1 MSPILARRR
10 TALRLGTA
18 ILAVAVVAGACTY
31 QTRDLQVSLPAT
43 AQSSFIYDA
52 AGRLITTF
60 RGEQHRRN
68 LESLDEVPRIL
79 QDAVVAIEDERFW
92 QHQGVDVRALLR
104 AARSNISVDGVFQGG
119 STITQQ
125 YVGRAF
131 LDRTEITIS
140 RKIEEIALALQ
151 LERAYTKEFILLQYL
166 NTVNFGEGAYGVL
179 TAAREYFDKQ
189 LDELTL
195 AEAALLAG
203 LIQAPSARNP
213 YENRPSAIQRREAV
227 LERML
232 ANDWITDKEFDQ
244 ARTEPLHL
252 APRVAT
258 LEETYEYGHFVEEV
272 RQWILT
278 DNRFGSTPDERARLL
293 FEGGLHIH
301 TTLKPEVQR
310 SAEAAL
316 RAILPWEGGP
326 SAAIVVIRNDTG
338 AVEAMVGGRDFF
350 GESVSARF
358 NLATQGGRQAGSG
371 FKPFVLAA
379 ALEQGIQMSALYPAP
394 NRIELPIPGLDE
406 PWEVSNFSATGGGG
420 LMTLR
425 EALVRSINTVYAQLM
440 ADVTPAAGVGMA
452 QRLGVA
458 SPLQPV
464 LAAVLGSEDVTVLDM
479 AAAYSTFARRGIYVR
494 PTMVTRVTRLD
505 GTVLYEHEPHSTR
518 VLDSRIADEMTD
530 VMAEVVEGGTGRRA
544 ALEERPVAGKT
555 GTAENFV
562 DAGFTGYTPQY
573 TTAVWVGFPDAQI
586 PMEPPLTE
594 RDVTGGSYPAEIF
607 RLVMSDIHDGLAPRS
622 FAASMPTTTTTQYP
636 PVVEVP
642 SVIGMSREAAATV
655 IEEAYLDI
663 RVSEVF
669 RAGERPDTVVN
680 QIPRATELASGG
692 SAVIIEVAVEP
703 PEPESA
709 PPPSPATE
717 PEPEAEDGDPG
728 TPESGEGSEAE
739 PLDAGEGSDADPPN
753 AGEGG
758 RSGTGGAGGGHADPE
773 SG

>member
-10 TALRLGTA
+10 TALRLGSVV
-18 ILAVAVVAGACTY
+18 LAVSLAAGACTY
-31 QTRDLQVSLPAT
+31 ETRDLQVSLPAT

-52 AGRLITTF
+52 QGRLITTF
-60 RGEQHRRN
+60 RGEQHRRD
-68 LESLDEVPRIL
+68 LESLDDVPRIL

-104 AARSNISVDGVFQGG
+104 AARSNVAVDGVFQGG

-131 LDRTEITIS
+131 LDRTEITAS

-179 TAAREYFDKQ
+179 TAAREYFDKE

-213 YENRPSAIQRREAV
+213 YENRESAIQRREAV

-232 ANDWITDKEFDQ
+232 ANNWITEKEFDQ

-258 LEETYEYGHFVEEV
+258 LEEEYEYGYFVEEV

-278 DNRFGSTPDERARLL
+278 DPRFGSTPDERVRLL
-293 FEGGLHIH
+293 FEGGLHIY
-301 TTLKPEVQR
+301 TTLRPEVQH

-316 RAILPWEGGP
+316 TAILPWEGGP

-338 AVEAMVGGRDFF
+338 HVEAMVGGRDFF
-350 GESVSARF
+350 GEAGSARF

-379 ALEQGIQMSALYPAP
+379 ALEQGIQMSTLYPAP
-394 NRIELPIPGLDE
+394 SEIELPIPGLE
-406 PWEVSNFSATGGGG
+406 ETWEVSNFSNTGGGG
-420 LMTLR
+420 LLTLR
-425 EALVRSINTVYAQLM
+425 EALVRSINTVFAQLM
-440 ADVTPAAGVGMA
+440 ADVTPEAGVGMA
-452 QRLGVA
+452 QRLGVT

-479 AAAYSTFARRGIYVR
+479 AAAYSTLARRGIYVP

-505 GTVLYEHEPHSTR
+505 GTVLYQHEPHSTR
-518 VLDSRIADEMTD
+518 VLDSRIADELSE

-544 ALEERPVAGKT
+544 ALEGRQVAGKT

-586 PMEPPLTE
+586 PMEPPTTE

-607 RLVMSDIHDGLAPRS
+607 GLVMADIHEGLDARP
-622 FAASMPTTTTTQYP
+622 FAASIPTTTTTQYP

-642 SVIGMSREAAATV
+642 SVIDLPQEEATDV
-655 IEEAYLDI
+655 IEEAYLNV
-663 RVSEVF
+663 RVSEVV
-669 RAGERPDTVVN
+669 RPGVEPGTVVN

-692 SAVIIEVAVEP
+692 SAVTIEVAIEP
-703 PEPESA
+703 PEPEPDGEDSGGEQPGGGTEADAGGSEPPGDEA
-709 PPPSPATE
+709 PPPGPSDG
-717 PEPEAEDGDPG
+717 AEGQGDGQPG
-728 TPESGEGSEAE
+728 
-739 PLDAGEGSDADPPN
+739 AGETDGQED
-753 AGEGG
+753 
-758 RSGTGGAGGGHADPE
+758 RQ
-773 SG
+773 

>member
-1 MSPILARRR
+1 MSAILARRR
-10 TALRLGTA
+10 AASGLLRVALVTVA
-18 ILAVAVVAGACTY
+18 LATSCTY
-31 QTRDLQVSLPAT
+31 ETRDLRVSLPTT

-52 AGRLITTF
+52 EGGLITSF
-60 RGEQHRRN
+60 RGEQHRRD
-68 LESLDEVPRIL
+68 LETIDEVPRIL

-92 QHQGVDVRALLR
+92 EHQGVDVRALLR
-104 AARSNISVDGVFQGG
+104 AARSNIAVDGVLQGG

-131 LDRTEITIS
+131 LDRTEITAS
-140 RKIEEIALALQ
+140 RKIAEIALALQ
-151 LERAYTKEFILLQYL
+151 LERAYTKDFILLQYL

-179 TAAREYFDKQ
+179 TAAKEYFDKE

-213 YENRPSAIQRREAV
+213 YENRTSAIQRRGAV

-232 ANDWITDKEFDQ
+232 ANDWISEREFEQ
-244 ARTEPLHL
+244 ARTEPLRL

-258 LEETYEYGHFVEEV
+258 LDETYEYGYFVEEV
-272 RQWILT
+272 RQWIL
-278 DNRFGSTPDERARLL
+278 DDPRFGATPDERVRLL

-301 TTLKPEVQR
+301 TTLVPRVQR
-310 SAEAAL
+310 AAESAL
-316 RAILPWEGGP
+316 RTILPWEGGP

-338 AVEAMVGGRDFF
+338 HVEAMVGGRDFF
-350 GESVSARF
+350 GAAPSARF

-394 NRIELPIPGLDE
+394 SKIELPIPGLTE
-406 PWEVSNFSATGGGG
+406 TWEVSNFSVTGGGG

-425 EALVRSINTVYAQLM
+425 EALVRSINTVFAQLM
-440 ADVTPAAGVGMA
+440 EDVTPAAGVAMA
-452 QRLGVA
+452 ERLGVA
-458 SPLQPV
+458 SPLAPV

-479 AAAYSTFARRGIYVR
+479 AAGYSTFARRGIYIA

-505 GTVLYEHEPHSTR
+505 GTVLYEHEPNSAR
-518 VLDSRIADEMTD
+518 VLDSRISDEMTD
-530 VMAEVVEGGTGRRA
+530 AMAEVVEAGTGRRA
-544 ALEERPVAGKT
+544 AVEGRSVAGKT
-555 GTAENFV
+555 GTAENYV

-586 PMEPPLTE
+586 PMEPPTTE

-607 RLVMSDIHDGLAPRS
+607 QLVMSAIHEGLATEP
-622 FAASMPTTTTTQYP
+622 FAASPPTTTTTQYP

-642 SVIGMSREAAATV
+642 SVIDLPLEEATAR
-655 IEEAYLDI
+655 IEEAYLDV
-663 RVSEVF
+663 RVSEVV
-669 RAGERPDTVVN
+669 RPEAAAGSVVR
-680 QIPRATELASGG
+680 QIPPAGELASGG
-692 SAVIIEVAVEP
+692 SAMIVEVAVEP
-703 PEPESA
+703 PATPVETEDVDSPAEPPSGPDLPESA
-709 PPPSPATE
+709 DRQPAT
-717 PEPEAEDGDPG
+717 DGD
-728 TPESGEGSEAE
+728 E
-739 PLDAGEGSDADPPN
+739 PQPSVDAGIQGG

-758 RSGTGGAGGGHADPE
+758 VGRDQP
-773 SG
+773 

>member
-1 MSPILARRR
+1 MV
-10 TALRLGTA
+10 
-18 ILAVAVVAGACTY
+18 LAVSLAAGACTY
-31 QTRDLQVSLPAT
+31 ETRDLQVSLPAA

-52 AGRLITTF
+52 QSRLITTF

-68 LESLDEVPRIL
+68 LESLDDVPRIL

-104 AARSNISVDGVFQGG
+104 AARSNVSVGGDFQGG

-131 LDRTEITIS
+131 LDRTEITAS

-179 TAAREYFDKQ
+179 TAAREYFDKE

-213 YENRPSAIQRREAV
+213 YENRESAIQRREAV

-232 ANDWITDKEFDQ
+232 ANNWITKKEFDQ

-258 LEETYEYGHFVEEV
+258 LEEEYEYGYFVEDV

-278 DNRFGSTPDERARLL
+278 DQRFGSTPDERVRLL
-293 FEGGLHIH
+293 FEGGLHIY
-301 TTLKPEVQR
+301 TTLRPEVQR

-316 RAILPWEGGP
+316 TTILPWEGGP

-338 AVEAMVGGRDFF
+338 HVEAMVGGRDFF
-350 GESVSARF
+350 GEAASARF

-394 NRIELPIPGLDE
+394 SMIELPIPGLE
-406 PWEVSNFSATGGGG
+406 ETWEVSNFSNTGGG
-420 LMTLR
+420 LLTLR
-425 EALVRSINTVYAQLM
+425 EALVRSINTVFAQLM
-440 ADVTPAAGVGMA
+440 ADVTPEAGVGMA

-479 AAAYSTFARRGIYVR
+479 AAAYSTLARRGIYVP

-505 GTVLYEHEPHSTR
+505 GTVLYQHDPHSTR
-518 VLDSRIADEMTD
+518 VLDNRIADELTD

-544 ALEERPVAGKT
+544 ALEGRQVAGKT

-586 PMEPPLTE
+586 PMEPPTTE

-607 RLVMSDIHDGLAPRS
+607 QLVMADIHEGLSPRP
-622 FAASMPTTTTTQYP
+622 FAASAPTTTTTQYP

-642 SVIGMSREAAATV
+642 SVIDLQREEAIDV
-655 IEEAYLDI
+655 IEEAYLDV
-663 RVSEVF
+663 RVSEVV
-669 RAGERPDTVVN
+669 RTGVEPGTVVN
-680 QIPRATELASGG
+680 QIPKATELASGG
-692 SAVIIEVAVEP
+692 SAVIIEVAIEP
-703 PEPESA
+703 PEPE
-709 PPPSPATE
+709 
-717 PEPEAEDGDPG
+717 PEE
-728 TPESGEGSEAE
+728 
-739 PLDAGEGSDADPPN
+739 LDAIELPDEPDGGPDAQD
-753 AGEGG
+753 GEGG
-758 RSGTGGAGGGHADPE
+758 QPGEESEGQQPQSAVANPTARVNPGAAG
-773 SG
+773 S

>member
-1 MSPILARRR
+1 MV
-10 TALRLGTA
+10 
-18 ILAVAVVAGACTY
+18 LAVSLAAGACTY
-31 QTRDLQVSLPAT
+31 ETRDLQVSLPAA

-52 AGRLITTF
+52 QSRLITTF

-68 LESLDEVPRIL
+68 LESLDDVPLIL

-104 AARSNISVDGVFQGG
+104 AARSNVSVGGDFQGG

-131 LDRTEITIS
+131 LDRTEITAS

-166 NTVNFGEGAYGVL
+166 NTVNFGEGAYGAL
-179 TAAREYFDKQ
+179 TAAREYFDKE

-213 YENRPSAIQRREAV
+213 YENRESAIQRREAV

-232 ANDWITDKEFDQ
+232 ANNWITKKEFDQ

-258 LEETYEYGHFVEEV
+258 LDEEYEYGYFVEDV

-278 DNRFGSTPDERARLL
+278 DQRFGSTPDERVRLL
-293 FEGGLHIH
+293 FEGGLHIY
-301 TTLKPEVQR
+301 TTLRPEVQR

-316 RAILPWEGGP
+316 TTILPWEGGP

-338 AVEAMVGGRDFF
+338 HVEAMVGGRDFF
-350 GESVSARF
+350 GEAASARF

-394 NRIELPIPGLDE
+394 SMIELPIPGLE
-406 PWEVSNFSATGGGG
+406 ETWEVSNFSDTGGGG
-420 LMTLR
+420 LVTLR

-440 ADVTPAAGVGMA
+440 ADVTPEAGVGMA

-479 AAAYSTFARRGIYVR
+479 AAAYSTLARRGIYVR

-518 VLDSRIADEMTD
+518 VLDSGIADELTD

-544 ALEERPVAGKT
+544 AVEGRQVAGKT

-586 PMEPPLTE
+586 PMEPPTTE

-607 RLVMSDIHDGLAPRS
+607 QLLMADIHEGLSPRP
-622 FAASMPTTTTTQYP
+622 FAASASTTTTTQYP

-642 SVIGMSREAAATV
+642 SVIDLPREEAIDV
-655 IEEAYLDI
+655 IEEAYLDV
-663 RVSEVF
+663 RVSEVV
-669 RAGERPDTVVN
+669 RPGVEPGTVVN

-692 SAVIIEVAVEP
+692 SAVIIEVAIEP
-703 PEPESA
+703 PEPE
-709 PPPSPATE
+709 
-717 PEPEAEDGDPG
+717 PEE
-728 TPESGEGSEAE
+728 
-739 PLDAGEGSDADPPN
+739 LDAVELPDEPDGGPDAQD
-753 AGEGG
+753 GEGG
-758 RSGTGGAGGGHADPE
+758 QPGVESEGQQPQSGGGQPDGEGQPGSGGQLNDDGIDGTGDGQ
-773 SG
+773 

>member
-1 MSPILARRR
+1 MSPIFARRC
-10 TALRLGTA
+10 AILRLGSVA
-18 ILAVAVVAGACTY
+18 LAVALVTAACSY
-31 QTRDLQVSLPAT
+31 QTRDLQVSLPAV
-43 AQSSFIYDA
+43 AQSSFIYDVE
-52 AGRLITTF
+52 GRLITTF

-68 LESLDEVPRIL
+68 LDSLDDVPRIL

-92 QHQGVDVRALLR
+92 EHQGVDVRALLR

-125 YVGRAF
+125 YVGRTF
-131 LDRTEITIS
+131 LDRTEITAS
-140 RKIEEIALALQ
+140 RKISEIALALQ

-179 TAAREYFDKQ
+179 TAAKEYFDKD
-189 LDELTL
+189 LDELTI
-195 AEAALLAG
+195 AESALLAG

-227 LERML
+227 LQRML
-232 ANDWITDKEFDQ
+232 ANAWITGKEFEQ
-244 ARTEPLHL
+244 ARTEPLRL

-258 LEETYEYGHFVEEV
+258 LDEQYEYGYFVEEV
-272 RQWILT
+272 KQWILN
-278 DNRFGSTPDERARLL
+278 DPRFGATPDERVRLL
-293 FEGGLHIH
+293 FEGGLHIY
-301 TTLKPEVQR
+301 TTLDPGVQR

-316 RAILPWEGGP
+316 ETILPWEGGP

-338 AVEAMVGGRDFF
+338 HVQAMVGGRDFF
-350 GESVSARF
+350 GEAASARF

-379 ALEQGIQMSALYPAP
+379 ALEGGIQMSALYPAP
-394 NRIELPIPGLDE
+394 NEIELPIPGLDE
-406 PWEVSNFSATGGGG
+406 TWEVSNFSEVGGGG
-420 LMTLR
+420 LLTLR
-425 EALVRSINTVYAQLM
+425 EALVRSINTVFAQLM
-440 ADVTPAAGVGMA
+440 ADVTPEVGVAMA
-452 QRLGVA
+452 ERLGVA
-458 SPLQPV
+458 SSLQPV

-479 AAAYSTFARRGIYVR
+479 AAAYSTIARRGIYIR

-518 VLDSRIADEMTD
+518 VLNSRIADELSD
-530 VMAEVVEGGTGRRA
+530 VMVEVVESGTGRRA
-544 ALEERPVAGKT
+544 QLEDRSVAGKT

-586 PMEPPLTE
+586 PMEPPTTE

-607 RLVMSDIHDGLAPRS
+607 QLVMADIHRGLSARS
-622 FAASMPTTTTTQYP
+622 FSSSVPTTTTTQYP

-642 SVIGMSREAAATV
+642 SVIDLPLEEARDA
-655 IEEAYLDI
+655 IEEAYLDV
-663 RVSEVF
+663 RVSEVV
-669 RAGERPDTVVN
+669 RDDTEPGTVVN

-703 PEPESA
+703 PEPD
-709 PPPSPATE
+709 PADLE
-717 PEPEAEDGDPG
+717 AVELPEETDGGPVTQDGGELEAEGGGGQPGGNDQTDRDRQSDGGG
-728 TPESGEGSEAE
+728 TGESG
-739 PLDAGEGSDADPPN
+739 
-753 AGEGG
+753 GG
-758 RSGTGGAGGGHADPE
+758 Q
-773 SG
+773 

>member
-1 MSPILARRR
+1 MSSILARRR
-10 TALRLGTA
+10 SALRAGSA
-18 ILAVAVVAGACTY
+18 VLAVALAVGACTY
-31 QTRDLQVSLPAT
+31 ETRDLQVSLPAT
-43 AQSSFIYDA
+43 AQSSFIYDGE
-52 AGRLITTF
+52 GRLITAF
-60 RGEQHRRN
+60 RGEQHRRS
-68 LESLDEVPRIL
+68 LDSLDEAPRIL

-104 AARSNISVDGVFQGG
+104 AARSNISVDGVLQGG

-131 LDRTEITIS
+131 LDRTEITAS
-140 RKIEEIALALQ
+140 RKIAEIALALQ

-179 TAAREYFDKQ
+179 TAAEEYFDKE

-213 YENRPSAIQRREAV
+213 YDNRPSAIQRREAV

-232 ANDWITDKEFDQ
+232 ANEWITDKEFEQ
-244 ARTEPLHL
+244 ARTEPLRL

-258 LEETYEYGHFVEEV
+258 LEEEYEYGHFVEEV
-272 RQWILT
+272 RQWILA
-278 DNRFGSTPDERARLL
+278 DQRFGATSEERVRLL
-293 FEGGLHIH
+293 FEGGLHIY

-310 SAEAAL
+310 AAEAAL
-316 RAILPWEGGP
+316 ATILPAEDGP

-338 AVEAMVGGRDFF
+338 HVEAMVGGRDFF
-350 GESVSARF
+350 GEAASARF

-394 NRIELPIPGLDE
+394 SEIELPIPGLE
-406 PWEVSNFSATGGGG
+406 EIWEVSNFSTAGGGG

-425 EALVRSINTVYAQLM
+425 EALVRSVNTVFAQLM
-440 ADVTPAAGVGMA
+440 EDVTPQAGVAMA

-464 LAAVLGSEDVTVLDM
+464 LAAVLGSEDVTTLDM

-494 PTMVTRVTRLD
+494 PTMVTRVARLD
-505 GTVLYEHEPHSTR
+505 GTVLYEHEPRSTR

-530 VMAEVVEGGTGRRA
+530 VMVEVVEGGTGRRA
-544 ALEERPVAGKT
+544 AVAGRRVAGKT

-586 PMEPPLTE
+586 PMEPPTTE

-607 RLVMSDIHDGLAPRS
+607 GLVMAGIHEGLAARPFS
-622 FAASMPTTTTTQYP
+622 ASIPTTTTTQYP
-636 PVVEVP
+636 LVVEVP
-642 SVIGMSREAAATV
+642 SVIDLPREEAVNA
-655 IEEAYLDI
+655 IEEAYLDF
-663 RVSEVF
+663 RVSEVP
-669 RAGERPDTVVN
+669 RAGVEPGTVVN
-680 QIPRATELASGG
+680 QIPRAA
-692 SAVIIEVAVEP
+692 
-703 PEPESA
+703 ES
-709 PPPSPATE
+709 
-717 PEPEAEDGDPG
+717 
-728 TPESGEGSEAE
+728 
-739 PLDAGEGSDADPPN
+739 
-753 AGEGG
+753 
-758 RSGTGGAGGGHADPE
+758 
-773 SG
+773 

>member
-1 MSPILARRR
+1 MRKSRPSG
-10 TALRLGTA
+10 LRLVPP
-18 ILAVAVVAGACTY
+18 AVLKLVTPALTVALIAGACAY
-31 QTRDLQVSLPAT
+31 QTRDLRVSLPST

-52 AGRLITTF
+52 EGRMITAF

-68 LESLDEVPRIL
+68 LTTLDEVPRIL

-92 QHQGVDVRALLR
+92 QHQGVDLRALLR

-131 LDRTEITIS
+131 LDRTEITVS

-179 TAAREYFDKQ
+179 TAAGEYFDKD

-232 ANDWITDKEFDQ
+232 ANNWISESEFRQ
-244 ARTEPLHL
+244 ARTEPLRL

-258 LEETYEYGHFVEEV
+258 LEETYPYGYFVEEV
-272 RQWILT
+272 RQWILN
-278 DNRFGSTPDERARLL
+278 DPRFGATPAERVSLL

-301 TTLKPEVQR
+301 TTLRPEVQDAAE
-310 SAEAAL
+310 SAL
-316 RAILPWEGGP
+316 GTILPWEGGP
-326 SAAIVVIRNDTG
+326 SAAIVVIRNDNG
-338 AVEAMVGGRDFF
+338 HVEAVVGGRDFF
-350 GESVSARF
+350 GDSASARF

-394 NRIELPIPGLDE
+394 SRIELPIPGLTE
-406 PWEVSNFSATGGGG
+406 PWAVSNYSTTASTGG

-425 EALVRSINTVYAQLM
+425 EALVRSINTVFAQLM
-440 ADVTPAAGVGMA
+440 EDVTPEVGIA
-452 QRLGVA
+452 IAERLGVE

-464 LAAVLGSEDVTVLDM
+464 LAAVLGSEDVTTLDM
-479 AAAYSTFARRGIYVR
+479 AAAYSTFARRGIYIR
-494 PTMVTRVTRLD
+494 PTMVTRVSGLD
-505 GTVLYEHEPHSTR
+505 GTVLYEHEPNSTR

-530 VMAEVVEGGTGRRA
+530 VMREAVESGTGGRA
-544 ALEERPVAGKT
+544 ALPGRQAAGKT
-555 GTAENFV
+555 GTAENFT

-573 TTAVWVGFPDAQI
+573 TTAVWVGFPDAQV
-586 PMEPPLTE
+586 PMQPPTTE
-594 RDVTGGSYPAEIF
+594 RNVTGGSYPAEIF
-607 RLVMSDIHDGLAPRS
+607 ALVMTAIHEGLEVEE
-622 FAASMPTTTTTQYP
+622 FAASVATTTTTQYP

-642 SVIGMSREAAATV
+642 SVVDLPVERARNAIQ
-655 IEEAYLDI
+655 EAYLQV
-663 RVSEVF
+663 RESEVE
-669 RAGERPDTVVN
+669 RAGVEPGTVVN

-692 SAVIIEVAVEP
+692 SAVIIEVAVAP
-703 PEPESA
+703 PEPVDEAPGPEDPAAES
-709 PPPSPATE
+709 
-717 PEPEAEDGDPG
+717 PEPQPREGGNPPADGEPG
-728 TPESGEGSEAE
+728 VDAE
-739 PLDAGEGSDADPPN
+739 PVGDEQDGIEVQQ
-753 AGEGG
+753 
-758 RSGTGGAGGGHADPE
+758 
-773 SG
+773 

>member
-1 MSPILARRR
+1 M
-10 TALRLGTA
+10 
-18 ILAVAVVAGACTY
+18 
-31 QTRDLQVSLPAT
+31 
-43 AQSSFIYDA
+43 
-52 AGRLITTF
+52 
-60 RGEQHRRN
+60 
-68 LESLDEVPRIL
+68 PRIL

-104 AARSNISVDGVFQGG
+104 AARSNVSVGGDFQGG

-131 LDRTEITIS
+131 LDRTEITAS

-166 NTVNFGEGAYGVL
+166 NTVNFGEGAYGAL
-179 TAAREYFDKQ
+179 TAAREYFDKE

-213 YENRPSAIQRREAV
+213 YENRESAIQRREAV

-232 ANDWITDKEFDQ
+232 ANNWITKKEFDQ

-258 LEETYEYGHFVEEV
+258 LEEEYEYGYFVEDV

-278 DNRFGSTPDERARLL
+278 DQRFGSTPDERVRLL
-293 FEGGLHIH
+293 FEGGLHIY
-301 TTLKPEVQR
+301 TTLRPEVQR

-316 RAILPWEGGP
+316 TTILPWEGGP

-338 AVEAMVGGRDFF
+338 HVEAMVGGRDFF
-350 GESVSARF
+350 GEAGSARF

-394 NRIELPIPGLDE
+394 SKIELPIPGLE
-406 PWEVSNFSATGGGG
+406 KTWEVSNFSDTGGGG
-420 LMTLR
+420 LVTLR

-440 ADVTPAAGVGMA
+440 ADVTPEAGVGMA

-479 AAAYSTFARRGIYVR
+479 AAAYSTLARRGIYVP
-494 PTMVTRVTRLD
+494 PTMVTRVIRLD
-505 GTVLYEHEPHSTR
+505 GTVLYQHDPHSTR
-518 VLDSRIADEMTD
+518 VLDSGIADELTD

-544 ALEERPVAGKT
+544 AVEGRQVAGKT

-586 PMEPPLTE
+586 PMEPPTTE

-607 RLVMSDIHDGLAPRS
+607 QLVMADIHEGLSPRP
-622 FAASMPTTTTTQYP
+622 FAASIPTTTTTQYP

-642 SVIGMSREAAATV
+642 SVIDLQREEAIDV
-655 IEEAYLDI
+655 IEEAYLDV
-663 RVSEVF
+663 RVSEVV
-669 RAGERPDTVVN
+669 RPGVEPGTVVN

-692 SAVIIEVAVEP
+692 SAVIIEVAIEP
-703 PEPESA
+703 PEPE
-709 PPPSPATE
+709 
-717 PEPEAEDGDPG
+717 PEE
-728 TPESGEGSEAE
+728 
-739 PLDAGEGSDADPPN
+739 LDAIELPDEPDGGPDAQD
-753 AGEGG
+753 GEGG
-758 RSGTGGAGGGHADPE
+758 QPGVESEGQQPQSGGGQPDGEGQPGSGGQLNDDGIDGTGDGQ
-773 SG
+773 

>member
-1 MSPILARRR
+1 MSAILARRR
-10 TALRLGTA
+10 AVLRLVPVA
-18 ILAVAVVAGACTY
+18 LAVALVAGSCTY
-31 QTRDLQVSLPAT
+31 QTRDLRVSLPAT

-52 AGRLITTF
+52 DGRLITAF

-68 LESLDEVPRIL
+68 LETIDDVPRIL

-92 QHQGVDVRALLR
+92 QHQGVDLRALLR
-104 AARSNISVDGVFQGG
+104 AARSNISVDGVLQGG

-131 LDRTEITIS
+131 LDRTEITAS
-140 RKIEEIALALQ
+140 RKISEIALALQ

-179 TAAREYFDKQ
+179 TAAREYFDKE

-213 YENRPSAIQRREAV
+213 YENRESAIRRREAV
-227 LERML
+227 LERMI
-232 ANDWITDKEFDQ
+232 ANEWISEREFVQ
-244 ARTEPLHL
+244 ARTEPLRL

-258 LEETYEYGHFVEEV
+258 LEEEYEYGYFVEEV
-272 RQWILT
+272 RQWILN
-278 DNRFGSTPDERARLL
+278 DPRFGSTPDERVRLL
-293 FEGGLHIH
+293 FEGGLHIY
-301 TTLKPEVQR
+301 TTLRPDVQHA
-310 SAEAAL
+310 AEAAL
-316 RAILPWEGGP
+316 TTILPWDGGP

-338 AVEAMVGGRDFF
+338 HVEAMVGGRDFF
-350 GESVSARF
+350 GGSASARF

-371 FKPFVLAA
+371 FKPFVLAS

-394 NRIELPIPGLDE
+394 SKIELPIPGLE
-406 PWEVSNFSATGGGG
+406 ETWEVSNFSATGGGG

-425 EALVRSINTVYAQLM
+425 EALVRSTNTVFAQLM
-440 ADVTPAAGVGMA
+440 EDVTPEAGVAMA

-479 AAAYSTFARRGIYVR
+479 AAAYSTFARRGIYVS
-494 PTMVTRVTRLD
+494 PTMVTHVTRLD
-505 GTVLYEHEPHSTR
+505 GTVLYEHEPNSTR
-518 VLDSRIADEMTD
+518 VLDSRIADELTD
-530 VMAEVVEGGTGRRA
+530 VMTEVVDAGTGGRA
-544 ALEERPVAGKT
+544 AVEGRQVAGKT

-586 PMEPPLTE
+586 PMEPPTTE

-607 RLVMSDIHDGLAPRS
+607 QLVMAAIHDSLATEP
-622 FAASMPTTTTTQYP
+622 FAASVPTTTTTQYP
-636 PVVEVP
+636 SVVEVP
-642 SVIGMSREAAATV
+642 SVIDLTFEEAEDA
-655 IEEAYLDI
+655 IEEAYLHV
-663 RVSEVF
+663 RVSEVV
-669 RAGERPDTVVN
+669 RADVEPGTVVN

-692 SAVIIEVAVEP
+692 SAVIIEVVVEP
-703 PEPESA
+703 PEPD
-709 PPPSPATE
+709 PADLEAVELPEGPDGQGGEDSE
-717 PEPEAEDGDPG
+717 PEVQGEGQQPDSGDGQADREGPLNNG
-728 TPESGEGSEAE
+728 EQPESGGGAEAGSEQ
-739 PLDAGEGSDADPPN
+739 
-753 AGEGG
+753 
-758 RSGTGGAGGGHADPE
+758 
-773 SG
+773 

>member
-1 MSPILARRR
+1 M
-10 TALRLGTA
+10 AL
-18 ILAVAVVAGACTY
+18 VAGSCTY
-31 QTRDLQVSLPAT
+31 QTRDLRVSLPTT
-43 AQSSFIYDA
+43 AQSSFIYDSQ
-52 AGRLITTF
+52 GRLITTF

-68 LESLDEVPRIL
+68 LETIDEVPRIL

-92 QHQGVDVRALLR
+92 QHQGVDLRALLR
-104 AARSNISVDGVFQGG
+104 AARSNIAVDGVLQGG

-131 LDRTEITIS
+131 LDRTEITAS

-179 TAAREYFDKQ
+179 TAAKEYFDKE
-189 LDELTL
+189 LDELTI

-213 YENRPSAIQRREAV
+213 YENRESAIQRREAV

-232 ANDWITDKEFDQ
+232 ANDWISQKEFDQ
-244 ARTEPLHL
+244 ARTEPLRL

-258 LEETYEYGHFVEEV
+258 LEEEYEYGYFVEEV

-278 DNRFGSTPDERARLL
+278 DPRFGATPDERVRLL
-293 FEGGLHIH
+293 FEGGLHIY
-301 TTLKPEVQR
+301 TTLRPDVQR
-310 SAEAAL
+310 AAEGAL
-316 RAILPWEGGP
+316 TAILPWEGGP

-338 AVEAMVGGRDFF
+338 HVEAMVGGRDFF
-350 GESVSARF
+350 GDSASARF
-358 NLATQGGRQAGSG
+358 NLATQGGRQPGSG

-394 NRIELPIPGLDE
+394 SEIELPIPGLE
-406 PWEVSNFSATGGGG
+406 ETWEVSNFSEVGGGG

-425 EALVRSINTVYAQLM
+425 EALVRSINTVFAQLM
-440 ADVTPAAGVGMA
+440 EDVTPEAGVGMA

-479 AAAYSTFARRGIYVR
+479 AAAYSTFARRGIYIR

-505 GTVLYEHEPHSTR
+505 GTVLYEHEPNSAR
-518 VLDSRIADEMTD
+518 VLDSRIADELTD
-530 VMAEVVEGGTGRRA
+530 VMAEAVEGGTGRRA
-544 ALEERPVAGKT
+544 AVEGRQVAGKT

-586 PMEPPLTE
+586 PMEPPTTE

-607 RLVMSDIHDGLAPRS
+607 QLVMAGITRVWGRRPSHRALPRRRPRS
-622 FAASMPTTTTTQYP
+622 T
-636 PVVEVP
+636 
-642 SVIGMSREAAATV
+642 R
-655 IEEAYLDI
+655 LWW
-663 RVSEVF
+663 RC
-669 RAGERPDTVVN
+669 RR
-680 QIPRATELASGG
+680 
-692 SAVIIEVAVEP
+692 
-703 PEPESA
+703 
-709 PPPSPATE
+709 
-717 PEPEAEDGDPG
+717 
-728 TPESGEGSEAE
+728 
-739 PLDAGEGSDADPPN
+739 
-753 AGEGG
+753 
-758 RSGTGGAGGGHADPE
+758 
-773 SG
+773 

>member
-1 MSPILARRR
+1 MSAILARRR
-10 TALRLGTA
+10 ALLG
-18 ILAVAVVAGACTY
+18 LAPVALTVALVAGSCTY
-31 QTRDLQVSLPAT
+31 QTRDLRVSLPAT

-52 AGRLITTF
+52 GGRLITTF
-60 RGEQHRRN
+60 RGEQHRQN
-68 LESLDEVPRIL
+68 LDTIDEVPRIL

-92 QHQGVDVRALLR
+92 QHQGVDLRALLR
-104 AARSNISVDGVFQGG
+104 AARSNISVDGVLQGG

-131 LDRTEITIS
+131 LDRTEITAS

-151 LERAYTKEFILLQYL
+151 LERAYSKEFILLQYL

-179 TAAREYFDKQ
+179 TAAKEYFDKD

-232 ANDWITDKEFDQ
+232 ANDWISAREFEQ
-244 ARTEPLHL
+244 ARTEPLRL

-258 LEETYEYGHFVEEV
+258 LDEEYEYGYFVEEV
-272 RQWILT
+272 RQWILA
-278 DNRFGSTPDERARLL
+278 DPRFGATPDERVRLL
-293 FEGGLHIH
+293 FEGGLHIS
-301 TTLKPEVQR
+301 TTLRPDVQAAAE
-310 SAEAAL
+310 SAL
-316 RAILPWEGGP
+316 TTILPWEGGP

-338 AVEAMVGGRDFF
+338 HVEAMVGGRDFF
-350 GESVSARF
+350 GDSPSARF

-394 NRIELPIPGLDE
+394 SEIELPIPGLE
-406 PWEVSNFSATGGGG
+406 ETWEVSNFSATGGG

-440 ADVTPAAGVGMA
+440 EDVTPQAGVTMA

-479 AAAYSTFARRGIYVR
+479 AAAYSTFARRGIYIP

-505 GTVLYEHEPHSTR
+505 GTVLYEHEPNSTR

-530 VMAEVVEGGTGRRA
+530 VMTEVVDAGTGQRA
-544 ALEERPVAGKT
+544 AIEGRQVAGKT

-573 TTAVWVGFPDAQI
+573 TAAVWVGFPDAQV
-586 PMEPPLTE
+586 PMEPPTTE

-607 RLVMSDIHDGLAPRS
+607 QLVMAAIHQGLRTEP
-622 FAASMPTTTTTQYP
+622 FAASVPTTTTTQYP

-642 SVIGMSREAAATV
+642 SVIDLPLEEALNV
-655 IEEAYLDI
+655 IEEAYLDV
-663 RVSEVF
+663 RVSEVV
-669 RAGERPDTVVN
+669 RADTEPGTVVN
-680 QIPRATELASGG
+680 QIPRATELASGA

-703 PEPESA
+703 PEPDASELE
-709 PPPSPATE
+709 ATE
-717 PEPEAEDGDPG
+717 LPDEPGGDPDAPDGSDREAGQLEAEGGGDGQPDG
-728 TPESGEGSEAE
+728 V
-739 PLDAGEGSDADPPN
+739 
-753 AGEGG
+753 EGG
-758 RSGTGGAGGGHADPE
+758 EAGGGQ
-773 SG
+773 

>member
-1 MSPILARRR
+1 MTAILARRR
-10 TALRLGTA
+10 AVLGLVPVA
-18 ILAVAVVAGACTY
+18 LAVALFAVSCTY
-31 QTRDLQVSLPAT
+31 QTRDLRVSLPTT

-52 AGRLITTF
+52 DGRLITTF

-68 LESLDEVPRIL
+68 LETIDEVPRIL

-104 AARSNISVDGVFQGG
+104 AARSNISVDGVLQGG

-131 LDRTEITIS
+131 LDRTEITAS

-151 LERAYTKEFILLQYL
+151 LERAYSKEFILLQYL

-179 TAAREYFDKQ
+179 TASREYFDKD
-189 LDELTL
+189 LEELTL

-213 YENRPSAIQRREAV
+213 YQNRESAIQRREAV

-232 ANDWITDKEFDQ
+232 ANEWISAREFRQ
-244 ARTEPLHL
+244 ARTEPLRL

-258 LEETYEYGHFVEEV
+258 LEETYEYGYFVEEV

-278 DNRFGSTPDERARLL
+278 DARFGATPDERVRLL

-301 TTLKPEVQR
+301 TTLRPAVQHA
-310 SAEAAL
+310 AERAL
-316 RAILPWEGGP
+316 TTILPWEGGP

-338 AVEAMVGGRDFF
+338 HVEAMVGGRDFF
-350 GESVSARF
+350 GDTASARF

-394 NRIELPIPGLDE
+394 SEIELPIPGLE
-406 PWEVSNFSATGGGG
+406 ENWEVSNFSATGAGG

-425 EALVRSINTVYAQLM
+425 EALVRSINTVFAQLM
-440 ADVTPAAGVGMA
+440 EDVTPEAGVAMA
-452 QRLGVA
+452 GRLGVA

-479 AAAYSTFARRGIYVR
+479 AAAYSTFARRGIYIP
-494 PTMVTRVTRLD
+494 PTMVTRVIRLD
-505 GTVLYEHEPHSTR
+505 GTVLYEHEPNSTR
-518 VLDSRIADEMTD
+518 VLNSRIADEMTG
-530 VMAEVVEGGTGRRA
+530 VMTEVVAAGTGGRA
-544 ALEERPVAGKT
+544 AVEGRQVAGKT

-586 PMEPPLTE
+586 PMEPPTTE

-607 RLVMSDIHDGLAPRS
+607 QLVMAAVHEGLRAES
-622 FAASMPTTTTTQYP
+622 FPTSAPTTTTTQYP

-642 SVIGMSREAAATV
+642 SVIDLPLEEARDA
-655 IEEAYLDI
+655 IEEAYLDV
-663 RVSEVF
+663 RVSEVV
-669 RAGERPDTVVN
+669 RGDVEPGTVVN

-703 PEPESA
+703 PEPDPADLEA
-709 PPPSPATE
+709 VELPEETDGGPGPSDGEGLEAEE
-717 PEPEAEDGDPG
+717 PEM
-728 TPESGEGSEAE
+728 
-739 PLDAGEGSDADPPN
+739 
-753 AGEGG
+753 EGG
-758 RSGTGGAGGGHADPE
+758 DQSGGDGQSGGGGTGEAGGGQ
-773 SG
+773 

>member
-1 MSPILARRR
+1 MV
-10 TALRLGTA
+10 
-18 ILAVAVVAGACTY
+18 LAVSLAAGACTY
-31 QTRDLQVSLPAT
+31 ETRDLQVSLPAA

-52 AGRLITTF
+52 QSRLITTF

-68 LESLDEVPRIL
+68 LESLDDVPRIL

-104 AARSNISVDGVFQGG
+104 AARSNVSVGGDFQGG

-131 LDRTEITIS
+131 LDRTEITAS

-179 TAAREYFDKQ
+179 TAAREYFDKE

-213 YENRPSAIQRREAV
+213 YENRESAIQRREAV

-232 ANDWITDKEFDQ
+232 ANNWITKKEFDQ

-258 LEETYEYGHFVEEV
+258 LEEEYEYGYFVEDV

-278 DNRFGSTPDERARLL
+278 DQRFGSTPDERVRLL
-293 FEGGLHIH
+293 FEGGLHIY
-301 TTLKPEVQR
+301 TTLRPEVQR

-316 RAILPWEGGP
+316 TTILPWEGGP

-338 AVEAMVGGRDFF
+338 HVEAMVGGRDFF
-350 GESVSARF
+350 GEAASARF

-394 NRIELPIPGLDE
+394 SMIELPIPGLE
-406 PWEVSNFSATGGGG
+406 ETWEVSNFSNTGGG
-420 LMTLR
+420 LLTLR
-425 EALVRSINTVYAQLM
+425 EALVRSINTVFAQLM
-440 ADVTPAAGVGMA
+440 ADVTPEAGVGMA

-479 AAAYSTFARRGIYVR
+479 AAAYSTLARRGIYVP

-505 GTVLYEHEPHSTR
+505 GTVLYQHDPHSTR
-518 VLDSRIADEMTD
+518 VLDNRIADELTD

-544 ALEERPVAGKT
+544 ALEGRQVAGKT

-586 PMEPPLTE
+586 PMEPPTTE

-607 RLVMSDIHDGLAPRS
+607 QLVMADIHEGLSPRP
-622 FAASMPTTTTTQYP
+622 FAASAPTTTTTQYP

-642 SVIGMSREAAATV
+642 SVIDLQREEAIDV
-655 IEEAYLDI
+655 IEEAYLDV
-663 RVSEVF
+663 RVSEVV
-669 RAGERPDTVVN
+669 RTGVEPGTVVN
-680 QIPRATELASGG
+680 QIPKATELASGG
-692 SAVIIEVAVEP
+692 SAVIIEVAIEP
-703 PEPESA
+703 PEPE
-709 PPPSPATE
+709 PEELDTIELPDE
-717 PEPEAEDGDPG
+717 PDGGP
-728 TPESGEGSEAE
+728 
-739 PLDAGEGSDADPPN
+739 DAQD
-753 AGEGG
+753 GEGG
-758 RSGTGGAGGGHADPE
+758 QPGVESEGQQPQSAVANPTARVNPGAAG
-773 SG
+773 S